1 MRMIAS
7 VGSWIVGSGTSSTRT
22 SLLPCQTAAF
32 MDLTP
37 KFSTMFGLRT
47 RAQKAASA
55 CPVVTFAARS
65 LESMDRKKAYFLLMG
80 TCILL
85 ILLAWNVVRFWSTTA
100 AVVMSVVAAVIP
112 PVAVIVG
119 NWGQDRQ

>member
-1 MRMIAS
+1 M
-7 VGSWIVGSGTSSTRT
+7 
-22 SLLPCQTAAF
+22 
-32 MDLTP
+32 
-37 KFSTMFGLRT
+37 
-47 RAQKAASA
+47 
-55 CPVVTFAARS
+55 TFAARS

>member
-1 MRMIAS
+1 
-7 VGSWIVGSGTSSTRT
+7 
-22 SLLPCQTAAF
+22 
-32 MDLTP
+32 
-37 KFSTMFGLRT
+37 MFG
-47 RAQKAASA
+47 
-55 CPVVTFAARS
+55 ARS

-100 AVVMSVVAAVIP
+100 AVVMSVIAAVIP